1 MLFPLFC
8 NSHCSISSVQGAPCH
23 LYFDLEYSKR
33 INTGKNGD
41 VMVDSLIS
49 VILEALN
56 EKYSIQGSF
65 DWILEL
71 DSSNEGIFAAVG
83 SRLYQFI
90 LTHLLGLNVS

>member
-1 MLFPLFC
+1 MLFPFFFLFFPFLSFC
-8 NSHCSISSVQGAPCH
+8 CTSHCSISSVQGAPCH

-49 VILEALN
+49 VVLEVLN

-65 DWILEL
+65 DWIIEL
-71 DSSNEGIFAAVG
+71 DSSNEGIF
-83 SRLYQFI
+83 SSSWI
-90 LTHLLGLNVS
+90 